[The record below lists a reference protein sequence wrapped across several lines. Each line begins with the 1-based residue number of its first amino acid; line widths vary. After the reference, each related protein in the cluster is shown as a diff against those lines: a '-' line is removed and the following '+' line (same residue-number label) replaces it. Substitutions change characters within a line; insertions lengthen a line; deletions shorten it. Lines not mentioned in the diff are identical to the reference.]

1 MMPIDQENNIK
12 ISIKDV
18 SDLERQKLAMKDPLI
33 ECLILLAQEQGR
45 TISTSALLAGFPLPQ
60 DGSIGPDLFMRAAQ
74 RLNLSARIIK
84 RPLNTLA
91 RSPALPCILVLKDQQ
106 ACILKSCK
114 NGVLETVFPET
125 PNAPTNM
132 TVEELEKL
140 YIGYSFFVKG
150 QMELDKRTGP
160 PPILEKQNWFW
171 GAIKKHKRIYYDVFI
186 AAFITN
192 ILALANPIFIMNVYD
207 RVLPNNA
214 FDTLWGLSIGVFV
227 AFFFDFLLKN
237 LKSHFLDVAGRKAD
251 IQISSSIFERILG
264 MKMIARPPSAG
275 ALASHVREFETLRDF
290 FTSATLVSIIDFPF
304 ILLFIA
310 IIWIIGGSLAFVPL
324 VIVALVILA
333 GYLLQ
338 KPLSKVI
345 HENIYENSYKNSLFI
360 EAVSGLE
367 TIKAQAAEGH
377 KQRKW
382 EEAVEQTSLTGIKAR
397 AISALS
403 VNLSTFAANIS
414 SVGIVI
420 LGAYLIADGSLSTGA
435 LIACI
440 ILSSR
445 IMGPLTQIAALL
457 TKYNQSKTAL
467 EQLEELMSAPVEKE
481 VGETLISKM
490 VFKGDISFRNVSF
503 RYPEQQSDLLKNVS
517 FSIKAGESIAVIGA
531 VGSGKTTLQRL
542 LLNIYQPSDGSVEI
556 DGLDVRQ
563 IEYADL
569 RRNIGVTQQDSY
581 FFYGSVKDNIKFGY
595 EFVSDEAVLRAA
607 ALSGVMDFMKHSPHG
622 LDTQIGE
629 RAERLS
635 GGQKQAISIARALL
649 YDPPIMILDEPT
661 TAMDPGSERRLITR
675 LKSIL
680 KTKTT
685 ILITHKGTLLDLVDK
700 VLLLDQGHVI
710 AFGDKD
716 DVIKKLQGQ
725 QFKSKEKKE

>member
-1 MMPIDQENNIK
+1 MTQDNNINLT
-12 ISIKDV
+12 IKDV

-33 ECLILLAQEQGR
+33 ECLIILAQEQGR
-45 TISTSALLAGFPLPQ
+45 NTSTSALVAGFPLPA
-60 DGSIGPDLFMRAAQ
+60 DGAISPELMIRAAQ
-74 RLNLSARIIK
+74 RLNMSAKLVKRNLDVLSK
-84 RPLNTLA
+84 LPT
-91 RSPALPCILVLKDQQ
+91 LPCILALKDKQ
-106 ACILKSCK
+106 ACILKSVD
-114 NGVLETVFPET
+114 GSQAELLFPET
-125 PNAPTNM
+125 PNEPTRM
-132 TVEELEKL
+132 SLEELAAL
-140 YIGYSFFVKG
+140 YTGYSFFVKG
-150 QMELDKRTGP
+150 RMEVDKRTGP
-160 PPILEKQNWFW
+160 PPIFEKQDWFW
-171 GAIKKHKRIYYDVFI
+171 GAIKKHKRIYYDVLI
-186 AAFITN
+186 TAIITN

-214 FDTLWGLSIGVFV
+214 FDTLWGLSIGVLV

-251 IQISSSIFERILG
+251 MQISASIFERILG
-264 MKMIARPPSAG
+264 MQMISRPPSAG

-290 FTSATLVSIIDFPF
+290 FTSATLVTLIDFPF

-310 IIWIIGGSLAFVPL
+310 IIWIIGGSLALVPL
-324 VIVALVILA
+324 TIVALVMIA
-333 GYLLQ
+333 GRILQ

-360 EAVSGLE
+360 ETVSGLE

-377 KQRKW
+377 TQRKW
-382 EEAVEQTSLTGIKAR
+382 EEAVEQTSLSGIKAR

-414 SVGIVI
+414 SVSIVI
-420 LGAYLIADGSLSTGA
+420 LGAYLIADGALSTGA

-467 EQLEELMSAPVEKE
+467 EQLETLMTTPVEKE
-481 VGETLISKM
+481 AGQSLISKM

-542 LLNIYQPSDGSVEI
+542 LLNIYQPHDGSVEI

-563 IEYADL
+563 IEHADL
-569 RRNIGVTQQDSY
+569 RRSMGVTQQDSY
-581 FFYGSVKDNIKFGY
+581 FFFGSVKDNIKFGY

-607 ALSGVMDFMKHSPHG
+607 ALSGVMDFMKSSPHG

-629 RAERLS
+629 RGERLS
-635 GGQKQAISIARALL
+635 GGQKQAIAIARALL
-649 YDPPIMILDEPT
+649 YDPPIMVLDEPT
-661 TAMDPGSERRLITR
+661 SSMDPGSEKRLITR
-675 LKSIL
+675 LKSVL
-680 KTKTT
+680 KSKTT
-685 ILITHKGTLLDLVDK
+685 ILITHKSTLLDLVDK
-700 VLLLDQGHVI
+700 ILLLDKGHVI

-716 DVIKKLQGQ
+716 EVLKKLQGQ
-725 QFKSKEKKE
+725 QYKGRGKTS